1 MGAEAA
7 DALKEAE
14 VPAEEA
20 TPTAPEAAKDD
31 VAEEK
36 AIIPAPAPPPASKSE
51 DTEPPSDDSKAVV
64 VFVEKVSDKPR
75 AEEAAPRS
83 SNDRDIA
90 LEKVE
95 TNHRNLLIKAWLDNE
110 KAQAENKAS
119 KKLKAILSWEN
130 TKKAVIKTQLKKKE
144 EELERKKAEYAE
156 DTKNKE
162 AIIHKEAEEKR
173 ATVLAR
179 RGEDMIK
186 AEEMAAKY
194 RATGV
199 APKKHLS
206 SPRESVINTLREAW
220 ADAPHVRMEREA
232 SSPPAGAA

>member
-1 MGAEAA
+1 MGTE
-7 DALKEAE
+7 ALKEGE

-20 TPTAPEAAKDD
+20 TTPVAPEAVKDD
-31 VAEEK
+31 VAEEEK
-36 AIIPAPAPPPASKSE
+36 AIIPEPAPPPASKSE
-51 DTEPPSDDSKAVV
+51 DTEPPSDDSKAAV
-64 VFVEKVSDKPR
+64 VFVEKVADKPH
-75 AEEAAPRS
+75 ADEAAPRS
-83 SNDRDIA
+83 SNDRGDQLMLHPIPF
-90 LEKVE
+90 
-95 TNHRNLLIKAWLDNE
+95 TYWLPMLQLKDMLHLCCR
-110 KAQAENKAS
+110 AS
-119 KKLKAILSWEN
+119 KKLSAILSWEN

-156 DTKNKE
+156 ITKNKE

-173 ATVLAR
+173 AMVLAR

-206 SPRESVINTLREAW
+206 CF
-220 ADAPHVRMEREA
+220 
-232 SSPPAGAA
+232 GA